1 VPIVAFSQLTPQ
13 QVHQR
18 VAGFARRYVADWEE
32 WLATP
37 TEGRVAKFGSILRKW
52 QATRPYTMRRSR
64 DEGRH
69 DPPFLED
76 LIAQA
81 QPHLDLVS
89 DLTVRDV
96 QGIGPP
102 QEEAIRGL
110 WTVFRHLSLERP
122 ASCVGISKAVLLL
135 TDGRIGPSLDS
146 RVRAGLRIEH
156 VGSSR
161 EWIAVLVEVS
171 QDLRAFEQRTGT
183 SLREAVPQEF
193 RHLEEGRLC
202 DMVFGPRERRT

>member
-1 VPIVAFSQLTPQ
+1 VPIVALSQLTPQ
-13 QVHQR
+13 QVHER

-37 TEGRVAKFGSILRKW
+37 TESRVAKLGSILRKW

-64 DEGRH
+64 DAGRH

-81 QPHLDLVS
+81 QPYLDRIS
-89 DLTVRDV
+89 DLTMRDL
-96 QGIGPP
+96 QDIGPA
-102 QEEAIRGL
+102 QEGAMRGL
-110 WTVFRHLSLERP
+110 WRVFRHLSLERP

-146 RVRAGLRIEH
+146 RVRAGLRIER
-156 VGSSR
+156 VDSAR
-161 EWIAVLVEVS
+161 EWIALLLEVS
-171 QDLRAFEQRTGT
+171 QDLRAFEQRNRT
-183 SLREAVPQEF
+183 SLREVVPQEF
-193 RHLEEGRLC
+193 SHLEEGRLC
-202 DMVFGPRERRT
+202 DMVFGPRERRA